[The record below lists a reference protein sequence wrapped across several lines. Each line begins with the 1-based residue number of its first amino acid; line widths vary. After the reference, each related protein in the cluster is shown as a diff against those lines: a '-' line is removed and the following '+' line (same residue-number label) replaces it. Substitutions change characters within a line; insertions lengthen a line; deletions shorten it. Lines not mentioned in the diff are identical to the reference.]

1 MDATIESPP
10 VEQDSR
16 PGRVE
21 PSTIAWLRLA
31 RVYHKIDLKTA
42 DVMRCHGL
50 SVSRFDVLN
59 HAGTPEGRTQQ
70 ELAASLLVTKGN
82 ITQLLDAM
90 EREGL
95 VERRRDGRS
104 KRIYLT
110 ERGRSL
116 RGELVSLQE
125 KEIARYFSAL
135 DEDEMKYLIRTLRRL
150 DQSLD
155 MHDAPDEP
163 AGDRLES

>member
-1 MDATIESPP
+1 MDVTIEQPP
-10 VEQDSR
+10 VEEEPR
-16 PGRVE
+16 PGRVD

-42 DVMRCHGL
+42 DLMRCHGL

-104 KRIYLT
+104 KRIFLT

-116 RGELVSLQE
+116 RREVVKLQE
-125 KEIARYFSAL
+125 VEIAKYFSAI
-135 DEDEMKYLIRTLRRL
+135 DGEDMKALIRTLRKL

-155 MHDAPDEP
+155 MHDTPAEP
-163 AGDRLES
+163 APNSPDP

>member
-1 MDATIESPP
+1 MDGSIATPP
-10 VEQDSR
+10 VEQTSK

-31 RVYHKIDLKTA
+31 RVYHKVDLKTA
-42 DVMRCHGL
+42 DLMRCHGL

-110 ERGRSL
+110 DLGRAL
-116 RGELVSLQE
+116 RRRVVALQE
-125 KEIARYFSAL
+125 VEIARHFAVL
-135 DEDEMKYLIRTLRRL
+135 DERDMKSLIQILRKL

-155 MHDAPDEP
+155 MHEAPAVP
-163 AGDRLES
+163 ASDLP